1 MCLKDQRDSRSGHGQ
16 IQRWIF
22 VSSFPQNSCLILYNK
37 LVKKIFPKTF
47 SYMYI
52 IMYAHIQFFLK
63 GGGVKGMAV
72 FAEGMVVQGLLY
84 TVYIIYD

>member
-1 MCLKDQRDSRSGHGQ
+1 MIHVLVMVKFSAE
-16 IQRWIF
+16 F
-22 VSSFPQNSCLILYNK
+22 LFPLSHRIHVLFYNK
-37 LVKKIFPKTF
+37 LVKKIFPNTF
-47 SYMYI
+47 SYMY
-52 IMYAHIQFFLK
+52 MYAHIQFFLK

>member
-1 MCLKDQRDSRSGHGQ
+1 
-16 IQRWIF
+16 
-22 VSSFPQNSCLILYNK
+22 
-37 LVKKIFPKTF
+37 
-47 SYMYI
+47 MY
-52 IMYAHIQFFLK
+52 MYAHIQFFLK